1 MKLSLKKGL
10 SFGLTSAVITTLGL
24 ITGLGAST
32 GSSLVIIS
40 GILVIA
46 IADSFSDAL
55 GMHVSTEAEGGH
67 TTREIWEATIST
79 FLAKFIFAL
88 TFVIPFLFLS
98 INLAFWLDIIWGVL
112 ILIMVSY
119 RLAREQKLK
128 PRSVI
133 IEHLFITTIVL
144 FLGHYLGQLI
154 SNYIK

>member
-24 ITGLGAST
+24 ITGLDAST
-32 GSSLVIIS
+32 GSSLIIIS
-40 GILVIA
+40 GILTIA

-67 TTREIWEATIST
+67 TTREVWESTIST

-88 TFVIPFLFLS
+88 TFVVPFLFLS
-98 INLAFWLDIIWGVL
+98 VNLAFWLALIWGMI
-112 ILIMVSY
+112 ILIFVSY
-119 RLAREQKLK
+119 KLAREQKLK
-128 PRSVI
+128 PKNVI
-133 IEHLFITTIVL
+133 IEHLFITVIVL

-154 SNYIK
+154 GNYIK